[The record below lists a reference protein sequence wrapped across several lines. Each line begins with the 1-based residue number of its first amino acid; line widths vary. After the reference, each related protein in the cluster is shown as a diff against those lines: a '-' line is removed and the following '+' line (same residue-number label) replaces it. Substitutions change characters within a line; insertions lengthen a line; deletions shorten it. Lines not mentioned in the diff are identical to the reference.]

1 MHGKISGLKPSQI
14 KRLERLYRRSV
25 PSHQI
30 LTRELARQIASISY
44 EIGQQIGVLIN
55 RRGKV
60 EEVLIGDNRH
70 IDLPDLSGYRSGPG
84 RLKGLRVIHT
94 HLHNEPIS
102 QEDLID
108 LILLGLDLMVCI
120 EVNDNGIP
128 GRISY
133 AHILPRNRQGM
144 GWSVN
149 TVPDIG
155 QLDVDFLELIS
166 SLEEELSRNISGELL
181 DNRDRDR
188 DRAILVGVTDGP
200 RWKEEESLEELKE
213 LARSDDVEVVGKVVQ
228 RVKVIDPRFLIGK
241 GKLSELVLMCRQMG
255 CNLLI
260 FNNQL
265 TPAQVK
271 NLADFTEMKIIDRG
285 QLILDIFARRA
296 RSREGK
302 IQVELAQL
310 RYILPRLTGK
320 HSALSRLTGG
330 IGGRGPGETKLEIDR
345 RRIRDRIARLKKELQ
360 QIRRQREQRR
370 RLRKKKEFPI
380 ISIVGYTNAGK
391 STLLNVL
398 TNSNVKVEDRLFA
411 TLDPASR
418 RLRFPEEKEVIITDT
433 VGFIRDIPEDLL
445 DAFAA
450 TLEEL
455 YDADLL
461 LHVADISSPYLEEHI
476 KTVEDILERLDLHT
490 IPRILVLNK
499 KDLISPH
506 EAKRIAQKYGGIVAS
521 ALNPSTL
528 LPLLGQIKE
537 VMWPATFS
545 SQMI

>member
-490 IPRILVLNK
+490 IPRLLVLNK

>member
-1 MHGKISGLKPSQI
+1 MHGKINGLKPSQV
-14 KRLERLYRRSV
+14 KRLERLFRKSI
-25 PSHQI
+25 PAHQI
-30 LTRELARQIASISY
+30 LTRELARQLTSISY
-44 EIGQQIGVLIN
+44 EIGKQVGLLIN

-60 EEVLIGDNRH
+60 EDVLIGDSKH
-70 IDLPDLSGYRSGPG
+70 ISLPDLSGYRSGPG
-84 RLKGLRVIHT
+84 RLKGLRIMHT
-94 HLHNEPIS
+94 HLNNEPIS
-102 QEDLID
+102 EEDLID
-108 LILLGLDLMVCI
+108 LILLGLDLMVCV
-120 EVNDNGIP
+120 EVTGQGIP

-133 AHILPRNRQGM
+133 AHILPKNKQGM

-149 TVPDIG
+149 TVPDVG
-155 QLDVDFLELIS
+155 QLNVDFLELIS
-166 SLEEELSRNISGELL
+166 SLEEELSRNISAEFL
-181 DNRDRDR
+181 DNK
-188 DRAILVGVTDGP
+188 DRAILVSVTDGA
-200 RWKEEESLEELKE
+200 RWREEDSLEELKE
-213 LARSDDVEVVGKVVQ
+213 LARSDDVEVAGKVVQ
-228 RVKVIDPRFLIGK
+228 RVKRIDPRFLMGK
-241 GKLSELVLMCRQMG
+241 GKLSELVLMCRQLG
-255 CNLLI
+255 CNLII

-296 RSREGK
+296 KTREGK

-345 RRIRDRIARLKKELQ
+345 RRIRDKIARLRKGLQ
-360 QIRRQREQRR
+360 EIKRQRQQRR
-370 RLRKKKEFPI
+370 RLRKRKEFPI

-398 TNSNVKVEDRLFA
+398 TNSNVKVEDKLFA
-411 TLDPASR
+411 TLDPTSR

-461 LHVADISSPYLEEHI
+461 LHVADISSPFLEEHI
-476 KTVEDILERLDLHT
+476 RTVGDILERLNLHM
-490 IPRILVLNK
+490 IPQILVLNK
-499 KDLISPH
+499 KDLLS
-506 EAKRIAQKYGGIVAS
+506 ESEVKNAEKKYRGIAIS

-528 LPLLGQIKE
+528 LPLLEHIKE
-537 VMWPATFS
+537 IIWPSTFS

>member
-120 EVNDNGIP
+120 EVKDNGIP

-296 RSREGK
+296 KSREGK

-360 QIRRQREQRR
+360 QIRKQREQRR

-490 IPRILVLNK
+490 IPRLLVLNK

-506 EAKRIAQKYGGIVAS
+506 EAKRIAQKYGGIVVS

>member
-102 QEDLID
+102 QKDLID

-120 EVNDNGIP
+120 EVKDNGIP

-433 VGFIRDIPEDLL
+433 VDFIIDIP
-445 DAFAA
+445 
-450 TLEEL
+450 
-455 YDADLL
+455 
-461 LHVADISSPYLEEHI
+461 
-476 KTVEDILERLDLHT
+476 
-490 IPRILVLNK
+490 
-499 KDLISPH
+499 
-506 EAKRIAQKYGGIVAS
+506 
-521 ALNPSTL
+521 
-528 LPLLGQIKE
+528 
-537 VMWPATFS
+537 
-545 SQMI
+545 